1 MGYKKGIRS
10 GSVFPVG
17 GGEFDNFVEDF
28 GDQKVRV
35 DIPVNSVDELT
46 GAALNFEQV
55 KQGMLTEVQQLERL
69 EVGCCLVAGNLLR
82 KNESRS

>member
-1 MGYKKGIRS
+1 M
-10 GSVFPVG
+10 
-17 GGEFDNFVEDF
+17 
-28 GDQKVRV
+28 